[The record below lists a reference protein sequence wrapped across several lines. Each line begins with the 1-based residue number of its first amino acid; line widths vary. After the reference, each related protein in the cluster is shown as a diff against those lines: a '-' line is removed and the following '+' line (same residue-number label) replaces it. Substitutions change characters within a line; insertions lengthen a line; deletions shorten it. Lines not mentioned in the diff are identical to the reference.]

1 MRLTLEKTPPEL
13 SADIF
18 ESGIVLT
25 GGGSLLKGLGRLINV
40 NTEIPI
46 YIAEDPME
54 CVAIGA
60 GKTLEEIKTLKSILI
75 TQ

>member
-1 MRLTLEKTPPEL
+1 MKKR
-13 SADIF
+13 
-18 ESGIVLT
+18 IVLT